1 MARRTSY
8 CQYTM
13 GRTFFICAAIWCG
26 VIVAAQERSKAEL
39 EAITLARET
48 LAAKLSVPLDRLKT
62 VSASSA
68 QWRDSSLGCPER
80 GMVYTPALVAGYAV
94 TLREG
99 EREYVVHVAG
109 GRAIVCGSQS
119 DRRLPPEALIAT
131 PLKAADA
138 VRRALAARLGIE
150 PAGVRVTSTRSFRSP
165 PPCPAAPTPPGP
177 GALLVEAE
185 AAAQSFRYYADDKR
199 VVSCDEPAQTGPT
212 PEG

>member
-1 MARRTSY
+1 
-8 CQYTM
+8 M
-13 GRTFFICAAIWCG
+13 GRTFFLCAAIWCG
-26 VIVAAQERSKAEL
+26 VIVAAQERGKAEL
-39 EAITLARET
+39 EAIALARET

-80 GMVYTPALVAGYAV
+80 GMVYTPALTAGYAV

-99 EREYVVHVAG
+99 AREHVVHVAG
-109 GRAIVCGSQS
+109 GRAIVCGSQA
-119 DRRLPPEALIAT
+119 DRRLRPEALIAA

-150 PAGVRVTSTRSFRSP
+150 PAAVRVTSTRPFRSP
-165 PPCPAAPTPPGP
+165 PPCPAAPTPAEPGP
-177 GALLVEAE
+177 LLVEAE

-199 VVSCDEPAQTGPT
+199 VVSCDER
-212 PEG
+212 

>member
-1 MARRTSY
+1 
-8 CQYTM
+8 M
-13 GRTFFICAAIWCG
+13 GRTFFLCAAIWCG

-39 EAITLARET
+39 DAIAVARET
-48 LAAKLSVPLDRLKT
+48 LAAKLSVPLDRLET
-62 VSASSA
+62 VSVSSA

-80 GMVYTPALVAGYAV
+80 GMVYTPALTAGYAV

-99 EREYVVHVAG
+99 ERQHVVHVAG

-119 DRRLPPEALIAT
+119 DRRLPPEALIAA

-138 VRRALAARLGIE
+138 VRRALATRLGIE
-150 PAGVRVTSTRSFRSP
+150 PAAVRVTSTRPFRSP
-165 PPCPAAPTPPGP
+165 PPCPAAPTRAEP

-199 VVSCDEPAQTGPT
+199 VVSCDER
-212 PEG
+212 